1 MGFTSPTTII
11 FPSFGSMEIDFT
23 PDYKFYNLMK
33 NKILEKTKPSTNL
46 LLLLPRN
53 IKGIREEKKIEQ
65 T

>member
-1 MGFTSPTTII
+1 MGFTLPTTII

-46 LLLLPRN
+46 LLPRN
-53 IKGIREEKKIEQ
+53 MKGIREEIFFEQ

>member
-46 LLLLPRN
+46 LLPRN
-53 IKGIREEKKIEQ
+53 MKGTREEFFF
-65 T
+65 